1 MQKVKE
7 QLILVKGDYD
17 IIMKYL
23 RGGIGSVAFD
33 RKDMEELHAEL
44 KKAKLVSHEELPQDV
59 VRLNS
64 IVTIKEEQEKKLMT
78 LKLVTPNKTDVKQ
91 KHISIMSPIG
101 TALIGFRKGQQV
113 EWDVPSGRKRFSI
126 VEVINE
132 FE

>member
-44 KKAKLVSHEELPQDV
+44 KKAKLVNHEELPQDV

-78 LKLVTPNKTDVKQ
+78 LKLVTPNKADVKQ

-113 EWDVPSGRKRFSI
+113 EWDVPSGRKKFSI